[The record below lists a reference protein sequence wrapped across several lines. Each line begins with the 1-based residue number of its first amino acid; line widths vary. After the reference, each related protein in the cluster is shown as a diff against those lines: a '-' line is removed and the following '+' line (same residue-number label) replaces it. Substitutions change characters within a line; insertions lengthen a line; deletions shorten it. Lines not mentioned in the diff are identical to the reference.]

1 MRTRTLKTN
10 FVKKKKQRLDIH
22 ADSLKLQILIYL
34 KSQASLLFKTFL
46 IVLNGTNLDELCFP
60 NPCSKYLNHLKTS
73 TPKMRIHLAMLNL
86 MFLYS

>member
-46 IVLNGTNLDELCFP
+46 IV
-60 NPCSKYLNHLKTS
+60 
-73 TPKMRIHLAMLNL
+73 
-86 MFLYS
+86 